1 LSKLAVLQKKEDP
14 MPTAIDNEL
23 VHQATRT
30 IQFLAVDA
38 VQKANSGH
46 PGMPMGTARL
56 GFTLWSRYLR
66 YDPTD
71 PTWADRDRFVLSA
84 GHGCM
89 LLYSLLH
96 LSGYDLTL
104 DDLKNFRQWGSKTP
118 GHPEFGHTVGVEA
131 TTGPLGQGIGNAV
144 GMALAARM
152 LHSRFN
158 GQGEF
163 DPVSHRV
170 FVIASDGDMMEGISG
185 EASSLAGHL
194 ALGNLVVL
202 YDDNRI
208 TIEGETS
215 LAFSEDVCKRYEAYG
230 WHAQRVDAYDDEAV
244 CAAIDQALADGR
256 PSMIACRTHIGHGS
270 PNKQDTAD
278 SHGAPLG
285 ADEVAATKK
294 ALDWPTEPTFHV
306 PNGVRAFFSGR
317 AEEGRALRTAWEQK
331 FEAWREAAPASA
343 NAWDAIHDVAS
354 PTGLTAR
361 LIDAAPTDDGATR
374 GHSGAVL
381 QRVAAEMPGIV
392 GGSADLAPSNKSVIK
407 GSSAIQAED
416 YSGRNLHFGVREHAM
431 GAIQNGMLYYGAF
444 RPYSA
449 TFLIFADYMR
459 PAIRLAALAK
469 LPAVYIFTHD
479 SIFVGEDGPT
489 HEPIEHA
496 MALRLIPNLHVFRP
510 ADGVETALA
519 WGQALERTDGP
530 SALLLTRQKLPA
542 VQREIEGEL
551 GDLHRG
557 GYLVAGDDR
566 PDAVI
571 AATGSELHLALAAR
585 DALSAKG
592 KKINVV
598 SIPCLEQYYA
608 QEPEYRRRLFPAG
621 VPTCTIEA
629 GSTLPWRAL
638 AGPDGLTLGIDT
650 FGASAPAAEL
660 AEHFGMTAPAVTA
673 RVTEWLGLA

>member
-1 LSKLAVLQKKEDP
+1 
-14 MPTAIDNEL
+14 MPTALNDDLIR
-23 VHQATRT
+23 QATQT

-71 PTWADRDRFVLSA
+71 PAWPDRDRFVLSA
-84 GHGCM
+84 GHGCL

-96 LSGYDLTL
+96 LAGYDLSL
-104 DDLKNFRQWGSKTP
+104 DDLKDFRQWGSKTP

-152 LHSRFN
+152 LAARFN
-158 GQGEF
+158 GHGDF
-163 DPVSHRV
+163 DPLSHRV
-170 FVIASDGDMMEGISG
+170 FVIVSDGDMMEGVSG

-194 ALGNLVVL
+194 GLGNLVVL
-202 YDDNRI
+202 YDDNHI

-230 WHAQRVDAYDDEAV
+230 WHAQRVDAYDDTAV
-244 CAAIDQALADGR
+244 CTAIDAALADGR
-256 PSMIACRTHIGHGS
+256 PSMIACRTHIAHGS
-270 PNKQDTAD
+270 PNKQDTAE

-285 ADEVAATKK
+285 EDEVAATKH
-294 ALDWPTEPTFHV
+294 ALGWPAEPTFHV
-306 PNGVRAFFSGR
+306 PDEVRAFFTER
-317 AEEGRALRTAWEQK
+317 AEEGRALRTAWEQR
-331 FEAWREAAPASA
+331 FESWREATPVAASE
-343 NAWDAIHDVAS
+343 WDAIHDVEPPA
-354 PTGLTAR
+354 GLIDR

-374 GHSGAVL
+374 AHSSAVL
-381 QRVAAEMPGIV
+381 QLAAAEMPGII

-407 GSSAIQAED
+407 DSPAVRAGEFA
-416 YSGRNLHFGVREHAM
+416 GRNLHFGVREHAM
-431 GAIQNGMLYYGAF
+431 GTIQNGMLYYGAF
-444 RPYSA
+444 RPYAA
-449 TFLIFADYMR
+449 TFLIFSDYMR

-469 LPAVYIFTHD
+469 LPAIYIFTHD

-510 ADGVETALA
+510 ADGVETALV
-519 WGQALERTDGP
+519 WGQALARTDGP

-542 VQREIEGEL
+542 VQREVDGEL
-551 GDLHRG
+551 GDLRRG
-557 GYLVAGDDR
+557 GYLVTGDDR

-585 DALSAKG
+585 DALATKG

-598 SIPCLEQYYA
+598 SIPCLERYYE
-608 QEPEYRRRLFPAG
+608 QEADYRRRLFPAG

-629 GSTLPWRAL
+629 GCTRPWRAL

-660 AEHFGMTAPAVTA
+660 AEHFGLTAPSVTTKVA
-673 RVTEWLGLA
+673 EWLGI

>member
-1 LSKLAVLQKKEDP
+1 MS
-14 MPTAIDNEL
+14 TAINADL
-23 VHQATRT
+23 IRQATRT
-30 IQFLAVDA
+30 IQFLSVDA
-38 VQKANSGH
+38 VQQANSGH

-71 PTWADRDRFVLSA
+71 PGWPDRDRFVLSA

-96 LSGYDLTL
+96 LAGYDLSL
-104 DDLKNFRQWGSKTP
+104 DDLKDFRQWGSKTP

-131 TTGPLGQGIGNAV
+131 TTGPLGQGIGNGV
-144 GMALAARM
+144 GMALAANM
-152 LHSRFN
+152 LAARFN
-158 GQGEF
+158 GHGDF
-163 DPVSHRV
+163 DPLSHRV
-170 FVIASDGDMMEGISG
+170 FVLASDGDVMEGVSG

-194 ALGNLVVL
+194 KLGNLIVL

-215 LAFSEDVCKRYEAYG
+215 LAFSEDVCKRYDAYA
-230 WHAQRVDAYDDEAV
+230 WHTQHVDAYDDGAV
-244 CAAIDQALADGR
+244 CAAIDAALADER
-256 PSMIACRTHIGHGS
+256 PSMIACRTHIAHGS

-285 ADEVAATKK
+285 EDEVAATKK
-294 ALDWPTEPTFHV
+294 ALDWPSEPTFHI
-306 PNGVRAFFSGR
+306 PGEVRAFFTER
-317 AEEGRALRTAWEQK
+317 AEEGRALRTAWARKLES
-331 FEAWREAAPASA
+331 WREAQPAIA
-343 NAWDAIHDVAS
+343 EQWDAIRDVG
-354 PTGLTAR
+354 PPEGLTDR
-361 LIDAAPTDDGATR
+361 LLDAAPTDDGATR

-381 QRVAAEMPGIV
+381 QLAAAEMPGLV

-407 GSSAIQAED
+407 NSPAVKAGD
-416 YSGRNLHFGVREHAM
+416 YGGRNMHFGVREHAM
-431 GAIQNGMLYYGAF
+431 GAVQNGMLYYGAF

-449 TFLIFADYMR
+449 TFLIFSDYMR
-459 PAIRLAALAK
+459 PAIRLAALAR
-469 LPAVYIFTHD
+469 LPAIYIFTHD

-496 MALRLIPNLHVFRP
+496 LALRLIPNLHVFRP

-519 WGQALERTDGP
+519 WGQALERTEGP
-530 SALLLTRQKLPA
+530 SALLLSRQKLPA
-542 VQREIEGEL
+542 VRRQVEGEL
-551 GDLHRG
+551 GNLRRG

-571 AATGSELHLALAAR
+571 AASGSELHLALAAR
-585 DALSAKG
+585 DALAG
-592 KKINVV
+592 RDKKINVV
-598 SIPCLEQYYA
+598 SIPCLEKYYE
-608 QEPEYRRRLFPAG
+608 QGPEYRRKLFPAG

-629 GSTLPWRAL
+629 GRTRPWRAL
-638 AGPDGLTLGIDT
+638 AGPDGLTIGIDT

-660 AEHFGMTAPAVTA
+660 AERFGLTPTSVTA
-673 RVTEWLGLA
+673 RVGEWLGV